1 MRMIITGASG
11 LVGSETLRRALDHR
25 EVSAVTALV
34 RSPLQ
39 ISHPKLEVVI
49 HKNFLSYEQRGE
61 LFANHEACI
70 WCLGISQSRVSANEY
85 FIITHDYA
93 LAAARAAYHFNPEMV
108 FSFVSAMGADPTGRI
123 PLRFARV
130 KGQTESALASVGL
143 HHLNIFRPGAVLHN
157 PGQKQPGWYKYA
169 ERLMMRFFSLAFPSR
184 SIRVADLARIILNI
198 TVAGG
203 PGRIYHQA
211 ELSKRSKTSET

>member
-1 MRMIITGASG
+1 MRIIITGASG
-11 LVGSETLRRALDHR
+11 LIGSETLRMALDHR

-34 RSPLQ
+34 RRPLQ

-49 HKNFLSYEQRGE
+49 HEDFLNYDQLGE

-70 WCLGISQSRVSANEY
+70 WCLGISQSRVSATEY

-93 LAAARAAYHFNPEMV
+93 LAAARAACHFNPGMV
-108 FSFVSAMGADPTGRI
+108 FSFVSAMGADTAGRS
-123 PLRFARV
+123 PVRFAKV
-130 KGQTESALASVGL
+130 KGQTERALEGVGL
-143 HHLNIFRPGAVLHN
+143 HQLNIFRPGAVLHN
-157 PGQKQPGWYKYA
+157 SGQKQPGLYKYA
-169 ERLMMRFFSLAFPSR
+169 ERLMMRSFSLIFPSL
-184 SIRVADLARIILNI
+184 SISVANLARIILNI

-211 ELSKRSKTSET
+211 ELSKLSQTAET